1 MSCFSKRINL
11 NAIEMGI
18 SMVSMNSYFEFANGQ
33 KIAEQPKQ
41 VLALAAKSI
50 QGFVDRGL
58 PDNLSHLVIATSCPD
73 MIAPSLGQMLNE
85 QFSHAFSKCHTIDI
99 VQGCAGGVTAM
110 ILGDQLCQLNN
121 SSVMV
126 VQADAAKKATSKSK
140 KINKIFGNGS
150 FACLMSHDGSDHGLL
165 HYKSCQ
171 YKGLSNVIR
180 ISLGH
185 DADQIIMDQ
194 TEDMQHDPRKHL
206 GLSLN
211 KAMALRLF
219 KQAETF
225 YLDFIK
231 DAPCPDIMI
240 LHQVNPLIIRHL
252 KSVFAKY
259 KTVFVDVASLTGNC
273 GAASVGIALHHVED
287 TIKHKKVFLC
297 SFGTGGVITAGL
309 WQN

>member
-1 MSCFSKRINL
+1 
-11 NAIEMGI
+11 MGI
-18 SMVSMNSYFEFANGQ
+18 SIVGMNGYFEFANGHRL
-33 KIAEQPKQ
+33 AEKPKQ
-41 VLALAAKSI
+41 VLSLASKSI
-50 QGFVDRGL
+50 QAFIDHGM

-85 QFSHAFSKCHTIDI
+85 KFHSAFSRCHTIDI

-110 ILGDQLCQLNN
+110 ILGSQLCQMHQ

-126 VQADAAKKATSKSK
+126 IQADAAKKATSKSK
-140 KINKIFGNGS
+140 QINSIFGNGS
-150 FACLMSHDGSDHGLL
+150 FACLMSYDASAKGLL
-165 HYKSCQ
+165 HYQSRQ
-171 YKGLSNVIR
+171 YKGLSEVIT
-180 ISLGH
+180 IGLGH
-185 DADQIIMDQ
+185 DADQIIMSE
-194 TEDMQHDPRKHL
+194 TEDMRHDPRKHL

-211 KAMALRLF
+211 KVLAMRLF
-219 KQAETF
+219 KQAEMF
-225 YLDFIK
+225 YLDFIQG
-231 DAPCPDIMI
+231 APCPDIMI

-273 GAASVGIALHHVED
+273 GAASVGIALNHVKD
-287 TIKHKKVFLC
+287 TIHNKKVFLC